1 MGSIYKRGNTYWIQ
15 YYRNGKAYQESSRS
29 KKKMVARKLLEQREG
44 DIAKGKIPG
53 IHFDR
58 ITFDE
63 LVKDLQKH
71 GGVEE
76 AHFTPGRAH
85 LLVIDY
91 DRDQL
96 SAQDVLEQVR
106 RDHLRAELIGPI

>member
-1 MGSIYKRGNTYWIQ
+1 MATMHKVEIVVHVDDVLGEG
-15 YYRNGKAYQESSRS
+15 
-29 KKKMVARKLLEQREG
+29 EQ
-44 DIAKGKIPG
+44 A
-53 IHFDR
+53 
-58 ITFDE
+58 E

-76 AHFTPGRAH
+76 ARFTPGRAH

-96 SAQDVLEQVR
+96 SAQDVLDQVR
-106 RDHLRAELIGPI
+106 RDHLRAELVGPI

>member
-1 MGSIYKRGNTYWIQ
+1 MATIH
-15 YYRNGKAYQESSRS
+15 
-29 KKKMVARKLLEQREG
+29 
-44 DIAKGKIPG
+44 KIE
-53 IHFDR
+53 IVVHVDDVL
-58 ITFDE
+58 DE
-63 LVKDLQKH
+63 AQQAGLINDLQKH

-96 SAQDVLEQVR
+96 SAQDVLENVR
-106 RDHLRAELIGPI
+106 RDHLRAELIGPV

>member
-1 MGSIYKRGNTYWIQ
+1 MASMHKVEIVVHVDDVL
-15 YYRNGKAYQESSRS
+15 GKA
-29 KKKMVARKLLEQREG
+29 EQS
-44 DIAKGKIPG
+44 
-53 IHFDR
+53 
-58 ITFDE
+58 E
-63 LVKDLQKH
+63 LISDLQKH

-91 DRDQL
+91 DREQL
-96 SAQDVLEQVR
+96 SAQEVLEHVR